1 MAGPDERLDQLL
13 SNQDNARSILDL
25 MQTLLQKPECSA
37 APLQDQNDAAD
48 TTESAG
54 STSPLPA
61 LALLLPQLM
70 QGMSGDGNLVKP
82 ERVAL
87 LRAIR
92 PYMKENRTSS
102 LDHALRLANMTKAAS
117 AALKTLRR

>member
-1 MAGPDERLDQLL
+1 MAGPDERLDQPL

-87 LRAIR
+87 LRAMR